1 MGSGFAVRKMVV
13 LIERLRIV
21 AGLTLSG
28 RDGFPDLVDVT
39 GRTFELVLLSLR
51 RRNSESVIAEL
62 PPKTG
67 IFSIMKTFLRS

>member
-1 MGSGFAVRKMVV
+1 MGSGLVVRKVVV

-28 RDGFPDLVDVT
+28 RDGFPDSVDVT

-51 RRNSESVIAEL
+51 RCNSESVIAEL